1 MTLIWVIAFLGL
13 LLVEFL
19 TVGLVSI
26 WFAVGAL
33 AALITTFITESVLI
47 QTIVFV
53 IVSIATLLITQ
64 PLIKKFKVTTFE
76 PTNSDRVIGKT
87 AEVTKEIKPDE
98 YGEVV
103 IFGIEWLAVSDVKLE
118 VGTKVV
124 VQRIEGNKLIV
135 KKEGEE

>member
-1 MTLIWVIAFLGL
+1 MSLIWVIAFLGL

-33 AALITTFITESVLI
+33 GALITSFITESVLI

-53 IVSIATLLITQ
+53 IVSVITLIVTK
-64 PLIKKFKVTTFE
+64 PLMKKFKVTNFE
-76 PTNSDRVIGKT
+76 PTNSDRVIGKVV
-87 AEVTKEIKPDE
+87 EVTKEIKSNE

-103 IFGIEWLAVSDVKLE
+103 VFGTVWLAASDKNHK
-118 VGTKVV
+118 VGSKVV
-124 VQRIEGNKLIV
+124 VQKIEGNKLIV
-135 KKEGEE
+135 KEEGEE

>member
-1 MTLIWVIAFLGL
+1 MSLIWVIAFLGL

-33 AALITTFITESVLI
+33 AALITSFITESVLI

-53 IVSIATLLITQ
+53 VASIVTLFVTQ
-64 PLIKKFKVTTFE
+64 PLIKKFKVTKFE

-87 AEVTKEIKPDE
+87 GEVTKEIKPNE

-103 IFGIEWLAVSDVKLE
+103 VFGTEWLAASDEKQA

-124 VQRIEGNKLIV
+124 VEKIEGNKLIV

>member
-1 MTLIWVIAFLGL
+1 MSLIWVIAFLGL

-33 AALITTFITESVLI
+33 AALITSFITESVLI

-53 IVSIATLLITQ
+53 VASIVTLFVTQ
-64 PLIKKFKVTTFE
+64 PLIKKFKVTKFE

-87 AEVTKEIKPDE
+87 GEVTKEIKPNE

-103 IFGIEWLAVSDVKLE
+103 VFGTEWLAASDKKQA

-124 VQRIEGNKLIV
+124 VEKIEGNKLIV
-135 KKEGEE
+135 EKEGE